1 VKRLDEDL
9 ISFAE
14 DLKQGISTICLESKF
29 CYPVVGGLSLFFLHA
44 DKLPSGKH

>member
-1 VKRLDEDL
+1 MKRLDEDL

-29 CYPVVGGLSLFFLHA
+29 CYPVVGGLSLCFLHA
-44 DKLPSGKH
+44 DKLP